1 MRSGILARKIGMT
14 RVFTQDGATVP
25 VTMLK
30 YEPCYV
36 TTIRT
41 KDLDG
46 YNAIQLATGQ
56 RKAKNVTKPM
66 RGHFAKAK
74 VEPQMKIC
82 EFRTDELGDVEVG
95 GVLDITHIVAGQYV
109 DARGFSIGKGFAG
122 PMKRYNFG
130 GLRASHGVSISH
142 RSHGS
147 TGQRQDPGRVFKGK
161 KMAGHMGQENV
172 VTQNLY
178 VQDVDLDNQL
188 ILIKGSVPG
197 AKGSYVRLTDAVK
210 MKQKVTLPTTTAKN
224 LKSAV
229 DKVAEVKAN
238 EEPVVEN
245 NVNAETA
252 SQE

>member
-36 TTIRT
+36 TAIRT
-41 KDLDG
+41 KELDG
-46 YNAIQLATGQ
+46 YNAVQLATGQ

-122 PMKRYNFG
+122 PMKRYKNNPPP
-130 GLRASHGVSISH
+130 
-142 RSHGS
+142 
-147 TGQRQDPGRVFKGK
+147 TPTPNQRLLEKAK
-161 KMAGHMGQENV
+161 KEEE
-172 VTQNLY
+172 
-178 VQDVDLDNQL
+178 
-188 ILIKGSVPG
+188 IKE
-197 AKGSYVRLTDAVK
+197 
-210 MKQKVTLPTTTAKN
+210 
-224 LKSAV
+224 KS
-229 DKVAEVKAN
+229 KKSK
-238 EEPVVEN
+238 EEF
-245 NVNAETA
+245 
-252 SQE
+252 